1 MKLYVDDLRP
11 EPDDGDFIVSRDYAD
26 AIWQLSIH
34 DFEYVSLD
42 YHLGYG
48 ESGLD
53 ILVWMR
59 NNRRVPPKI
68 NIHSSHPWGRRQMK
82 EFCETYFPDVELT
95 MKYPY

>member
-1 MKLYVDDLRP
+1 MKLFVDDMRP
-11 EPDDGDFIVSRDYAD
+11 CPDGDDYIYCQD
-26 AIWQLSIH
+26 YEEAIWQLSIN

-59 NNRRVPPKI
+59 NNKKVPPKI

-82 EFCETYFPDVELT
+82 EFCDENFPDSEIT